1 MTLKRNFID
10 VFPLIFVCKLIKD
23 KNALYPFIILGTV
36 SSDKKEHTG
45 GVF

>member
-23 KNALYPFIILGTV
+23 KNALYPFIILSTV
-36 SSDKKEHTG
+36 RSGKKEHTG